1 MFHRRNS
8 LLGGLLVAVVL
19 VSACQGGA
27 SSAPTG
33 TPTGTGGTPTDA
45 PSVAPSDKTLTWA
58 SRETV
63 DAAWAV
69 ETDDAFVLTTSGV
82 GETLIRTGFDGQL
95 EPLLATE
102 WSQTGDLTWE
112 FTIRE
117 GVTFHDGTAMD
128 AEAVAAAL
136 TYLLNVDAP
145 ARSFNPTSIASV
157 EASGDGTVVV
167 TSTAPNALIP
177 LYVASPN
184 TVILAAK
191 AYTSGGVDP
200 TEAATGPF
208 AITAQNLPQ
217 GFTLTRNEDYWGG
230 DVALAGIE
238 VQLVPDGATRATLLQ
253 TGDVDI
259 ASSLPIPTIPL
270 IEASG
275 DLTVVR
281 GQLARVNS
289 LYMNNSRA
297 PTNDV
302 KVRQAIQ
309 AAIDVDAIA
318 NQVLEGAV
326 APASGPFSSNNAWAP
341 AGATPIVQDLDKAK
355 SLLAE
360 AGFDEGELTLSLWTY
375 PARAE
380 LPDVAVAIQ
389 GMLADAGIVAE
400 VRVADYAAMEADVLA
415 GSYDLFVLSRGYLT
429 DINDPAGFLRADY
442 TCAGTY
448 NLSRFCDEAV
458 DAQLEAAVSN
468 EDPAVRYAA
477 YAAVAAMLQE
487 NAVDAFLYN
496 PQELAGI
503 SNKVQNFKIHPMEH
517 YFLTPELTLSD

>member
-1 MFHRRNS
+1 MLHRRS
-8 LLGGLLVAVVL
+8 QLLGGLLVATLIVT
-19 VSACQGGA
+19 ACQGTTP
-27 SSAPTG
+27 SG
-33 TPTGTGGTPTDA
+33 TPSATGVTPTDA

-63 DAAWAV
+63 DAAWAT
-69 ETDDAFVLTTSGV
+69 ETDDAFLLTLSGV
-82 GETLIRTGFDGQL
+82 GETLIRAGFNG
-95 EPLLATE
+95 EPEPFLATE
-102 WSQTGDLTWE
+102 WSRTGDLTWE
-112 FTIRE
+112 FTLRE
-117 GVTFHDGTAMD
+117 GVAFHDGTPMD
-128 AEAVAAAL
+128 ADAVAAAL

-145 ARSFNPTSIASV
+145 ARSFNATSIASV
-157 EASGDGTVVV
+157 EASGDAVVV
-167 TSTAPNALIP
+167 TSTGPNALVP

-191 AYTSGGVDP
+191 AYTAGGIDP
-200 TEAATGPF
+200 TEAGTGPF

-217 GFTLTRNEDYWGG
+217 GFTLTRNDNYWGG
-230 DVALAGIE
+230 EVALAGIN

-253 TGDVDI
+253 TGEADI
-259 ASSLPIPTIPL
+259 ASTLPIPTIPL
-270 IEASG
+270 IEANG

-281 GQLARVNS
+281 GQLARTNS

-326 APASGPFSSNNAWAP
+326 APASGPFAATAAWSPDGAAP
-341 AGATPIVQDLDKAK
+341 ITLDVDRAK

-360 AGFDEGELTLSLWTY
+360 AGFDEGELKLSLWTY
-375 PARAE
+375 AARAE

-389 GMLADAGIVAE
+389 GMLADAGIVVE
-400 VRVADYAAMEADVLA
+400 IRVADYAAMEADVL
-415 GSYDLFVLSRGYLT
+415 GGNYDLFLLSRGYLT

-448 NLSRFCDEAV
+448 NLSLFCDEAV

-468 EDPAVRYAA
+468 EEPSARYAI
-477 YAAVAAMLQE
+477 YADIAAMLQE
-487 NAVDAFLYN
+487 NAVDVFLYN
-496 PQELAGI
+496 PQELAGT
-503 SNKVQNFKIHPMEH
+503 SSKVQNFKIHPMEH
-517 YFLTPELTLSD
+517 YLLTPELTIGD

>member
-1 MFHRRNS
+1 MFHRRKS
-8 LLGGLLVAVVL
+8 MLGGLLVAVVL
-19 VSACQGGA
+19 VSACQGTA

-33 TPTGTGGTPTDA
+33 TPTGTGSTPTDA
-45 PSVAPSDKTLTWA
+45 PSVEPSDKTITWA

-69 ETDDAFVLTTSGV
+69 ETDDAYILTTSGV
-82 GETLIRTGFDGQL
+82 GETLIRTGFDGEL
-95 EPLLATE
+95 EPFLATE
-102 WSQTGDLTWE
+102 WTRTGDLTWE
-112 FTIRE
+112 FTLRE
-117 GVTFHDGTAMD
+117 GVVFHDGTAMD
-128 AEAVAAAL
+128 ADAVAASL
-136 TYLLNVDAP
+136 TYLLGVEAP
-145 ARSFNPTSIASV
+145 ARSFNPTSITSV
-157 EASGDGTVVV
+157 EASGDGKVVV

-177 LYVASPN
+177 LYVATPS

-217 GFTLTRNEDYWGG
+217 GFTLTRNEAYWGG
-230 DVALAGIE
+230 DVALAGVD

-253 TGDVDI
+253 TGDADI
-259 ASSLPIPTIPL
+259 ASTLPIPTIPL
-270 IEASG
+270 IEAIA

-297 PTNDV
+297 PTNDI

-326 APASGPFSSNNAWAP
+326 APASGPFSANNAWAP
-341 AGATPIVQDLDKAK
+341 EGATPIVADVERAK

-360 AGFDEGELTLSLWTY
+360 AGFEEGELTLSLWTY

-389 GMLADAGIVAE
+389 GMLADAGIIVE
-400 VRVADYAAMEADVLA
+400 IRVADYAAMEADVLA
-415 GSYDLFVLSRGYLT
+415 GNYDLFVLSRGYLT

-448 NLSRFCDEAV
+448 NLSHFCDEAV
-458 DAQLEAAVSN
+458 DAQLEAAVSD
-468 EDPAVRYAA
+468 EDPAARYAA
-477 YAAVAAMLQE
+477 YADIAAMLQE
-487 NAVDAFLYN
+487 NAVDVFLYN

-503 SNKVQNFKIHPMEH
+503 SNKVQNFKIHPVEH
-517 YFLTPELTLSD
+517 YFLTPELSVSD